1 MTKIEETL
9 IRLGFDLSQPNVCPS
24 CEGKGLQLNI
34 TTGNWHCLDCYFRG
48 SANTEPETEIQD
60 ADEVAPLLMH
70 WHRNG
75 LPPGKSLGYDNL
87 DKHLKLALGEWTVI
101 LGHPK
106 HGKTSLVDSLCVNLA
121 NEGWKVAEFSP
132 EQRPYE
138 RHIKSLAQKFLGK
151 RFSDCTDHEIKL
163 ARYWLRERFYFVK
176 PQVPTFDN
184 VLKHFWKIAKE
195 KKAKLFLIDPWNEL
209 DLRCPKGMSLTDH
222 IGTVL
227 IRFGRFC
234 ELAHVHGFIVAH
246 PAKDISKNAGSKESG
261 KMPLVR
267 PIDTSGTAHF
277 SNKCFNA
284 ISVRRDVMA
293 NPPKCHE
300 NEIWIFQP
308 RNEDMGEPGKVM
320 LRWNPKTTCYSEI
333 VEGFESDF
341 SKEAPAEKFKKAI
354 EDKYKCGW
362 AEYIEHKVPEKQ
374 HSILTWKNKGDFLLA
389 ESAPWWAKITKDI
402 EVGNFTV
409 TLGKYTVEKGK
420 ETVEEDWGVDVDLL
434 KQWAERRLMEFQM
447 QSNS

>member
-1 MTKIEETL
+1 MTKIEENL
-9 IRLGFDLSQPNVCPS
+9 VRWGFDLSDPHHCPS
-24 CEGKGLQLNI
+24 CEGNGLQLNI
-34 TTGNWHCLDCYFRG
+34 STGDWHCLDCYFRG
-48 SANTEPETEIQD
+48 SANTAPETEIQN

-75 LPPGKSLGYDNL
+75 PPPGKSLGWDGT
-87 DKHLKLALGEWTVI
+87 DKLLKLALGEWTVI

-121 NEGWKVAEFSP
+121 DQGWIVSAFSP

-151 RFSDCTDHEIKL
+151 RFSDCTEDEIKL
-163 ARYWLRERFYFVK
+163 ARYWLKNRFYFVK

-184 VLKHFWKIAKE
+184 VLKHFWKLAKE
-195 KKAKLFLIDPWNEL
+195 KKSKLFLIDPWNEL

-222 IGTVL
+222 IGSVL

-267 PIDTSGTAHF
+267 PIDASGTSHF
-277 SNKCFNA
+277 ANKCFNA

-293 NPPKCHE
+293 EGSKRHE
-300 NEIWIFQP
+300 NEVWVFQP
-308 RNEDMGEPGKVM
+308 RNEDMGSPGKVM
-320 LRWNPKTTCYSEI
+320 LRWNPKTTCYSEM
-333 VEGFESDF
+333 VEGFDSEF

-354 EDKYKCGW
+354 EEKYKCGW
-362 AEYIEHKVPEKQ
+362 AEYIGLKMPEKQ
-374 HSILTWKNKGDFLLA
+374 LSILTWKNKGNFILT
-389 ESAPWWAKITKDI
+389 EAPPFWVKITKGEDI
-402 EVGNFTV
+402 NDFTA
-409 TLGKYTVEKGK
+409 TLGRYVPDKGK
-420 ETVEEDWGVDVDLL
+420 ETIEEEWAVDLDLL
-434 KQWAERRLMEFQM
+434 KQWSEKRLMELQM
-447 QSNS
+447 QK